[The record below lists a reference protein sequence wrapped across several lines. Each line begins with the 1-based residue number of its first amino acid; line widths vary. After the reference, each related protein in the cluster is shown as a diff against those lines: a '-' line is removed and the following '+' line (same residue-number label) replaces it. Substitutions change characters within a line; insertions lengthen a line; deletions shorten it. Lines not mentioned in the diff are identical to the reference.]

1 MDSKPS
7 LRQQKVSRLIQK
19 ELGQFFQRE
28 RLTVCDGQFVTVT
41 KGSITP
47 DLSIAYIYLSIFPSE
62 KAKTT
67 LDFIKIHTKSIRFYL
82 GNQVRS
88 QLRIIPELEFFID
101 DSLDYI
107 EKIDKLLKK

>member
-28 RLTVCDGQFVTVT
+28 RLAICNGQFVTVT
-41 KGSITP
+41 NVRITP

-62 KAKTT
+62 KAKTAVVVFT
-67 LDFIKIHTKSIRFYL
+67 PI
-82 GNQVRS
+82 
-88 QLRIIPELEFFID
+88 QLPFNTELSEPA
-101 DSLDYI
+101 SS
-107 EKIDKLLKK
+107 